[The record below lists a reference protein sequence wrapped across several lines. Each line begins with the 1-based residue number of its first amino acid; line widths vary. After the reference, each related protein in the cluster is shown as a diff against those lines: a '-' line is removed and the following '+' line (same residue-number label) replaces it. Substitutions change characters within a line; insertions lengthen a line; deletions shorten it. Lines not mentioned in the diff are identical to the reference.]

1 MISSCTDYKSRLTVS
16 DQQGTTPPTGA
27 SLPQPAEERR
37 SVWRGEKITGWVKLR
52 VDVSE
57 TGEVDGIDVVE
68 ASDQRLE
75 TQAEESLSSWP
86 FKPGT
91 RDGKPARFEDV
102 EFVMMFYTDD
112 TTTSGE
118 AIGVAILVIVALP
131 VVLALAILGGGGSI
145 KFGK

>member
-16 DQQGTTPPTGA
+16 DQQDTTPPNGA
-27 SLPQPAEERR
+27 LLPQPAEERR

-57 TGEVDGIDVVE
+57 TGEVEGIDVVE
-68 ASDQRLE
+68 SSDQRLE
-75 TQAEESLSSWP
+75 TQATELFSSWP
-86 FKPGT
+86 FKPGM
-91 RDGKPARFEDV
+91 RDGEPSRFEDV

-112 TTTSGE
+112 TTTTGE
-118 AIGVAILVIVALP
+118 AIGLTALVIVVLP
-131 VVLALAILGGGGSI
+131 VMLALAILGGGGSI